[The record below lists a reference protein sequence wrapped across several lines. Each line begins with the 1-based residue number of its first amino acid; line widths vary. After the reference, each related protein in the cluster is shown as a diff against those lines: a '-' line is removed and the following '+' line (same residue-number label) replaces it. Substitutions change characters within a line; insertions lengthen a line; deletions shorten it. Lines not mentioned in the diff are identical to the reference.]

1 MSFHERKN
9 KKRKTAHDGVQQDRS
24 SFKPSATFI
33 PFEGGRDWTV
43 SVAIPS
49 SILTNLATADQRMTA
64 PGRIAR
70 ALAVFSVDEVVV
82 FDDSPLSSRPRQT
95 DTAGYTGD
103 TDPCHFLTHILSFL
117 EAPPFM
123 RKTLFPLHPNLRMT
137 ALLPS
142 LDMPHHP
149 NPKEWI
155 PYREGVTIAGK
166 TSTGKGTLVQVG
178 LDEPVEIEEDIPPK
192 TRVTLLFPEDQSQY
206 PECVDPQA
214 PRTEG
219 GYYWGY
225 TVRRCGSLSSVFTES
240 PFENGYDMSIGTS
253 ERGTPIHKAFP
264 LLSSSSNNSNKHAKF
279 KHLLIVFGGPRG
291 LEFASM
297 NDDELAKMNVQ
308 GAKTR
313 ELFDHW
319 VNVLP
324 NQGSRTIRTE
334 EAMLIALT
342 ALRGL
347 WDSR

>member
-1 MSFHERKN
+1 MSYHERSN
-9 KKRKTAHDGVQQDRS
+9 KKRKTAHNGGHQQDRT
-24 SFKPSATFI
+24 SFKPSATFV
-33 PFEGGRDWTV
+33 PFEGGRGWTV

-155 PYREGVTIAGK
+155 PYREGVTIPGK

-192 TRVTLLFPEDQSQY
+192 TRLTLLFPEDQSQY

-225 TVRRCGSLSSVFTES
+225 SVRKCNSLSSVFTES
-240 PFENGYDMSIGTS
+240 PYENGYDLSIGTS
-253 ERGTPIHKAFP
+253 ERGTPIQKAFP
-264 LLSSSSNNSNKHAKF
+264 SYSNKQAKF
-279 KHLLIVFGGPRG
+279 KHMLIVFGGPRG

-297 NDDELAKMNVQ
+297 NDEELVKMDVQ
-308 GAKTR
+308 GAKTK

-334 EAMLIALT
+334 EALFIALT

>member
-1 MSFHERKN
+1 
-9 KKRKTAHDGVQQDRS
+9 
-24 SFKPSATFI
+24 
-33 PFEGGRDWTV
+33 
-43 SVAIPS
+43 
-49 SILTNLATADQRMTA
+49 MTM

-70 ALAVFSVDEVVV
+70 ALAVFSVDEVIV
-82 FDDSPLSSRPRQT
+82 FDDSPASSRPRQT

-103 TDPCHFLTHILSFL
+103 VDPVHFLTHILSFL

-123 RKTLFPLHPNLRMT
+123 RKALFPLHPNLRLT

-155 PYREGVTIAGK
+155 SYREGVTSAGK
-166 TSTGKGTLVQVG
+166 TSTGNGTLVECG

-192 TRVTLLFPEDQSQY
+192 TRVTLLFPEDQTQY
-206 PECVDPQA
+206 PQCVDPQA

-225 TVRRCGSLSSVFTES
+225 TVRKATSLSSVFTES
-240 PFENGYDMSIGTS
+240 PYDNGYDVSIGTS
-253 ERGTPIHKAFP
+253 ERGTPISKTF
-264 LLSSSSNNSNKHAKF
+264 SSSKPLDF
-279 KHLLIVFGGPRG
+279 KHMVIVFGGPRG

-297 NDDELAKMNVQ
+297 NDEELAKMEIQ
-308 GAKTR
+308 GGKTK

-324 NQGSRTIRTE
+324 GQGSRTIRTE
-334 EAMLIALT
+334 EAVFIGLT

-347 WDSR
+347 WDSS

>member
-9 KKRKTAHDGVQQDRS
+9 KKRKTAHNGQQDRT
-24 SFKPSATFI
+24 SFKPSATFT
-33 PFEGGRDWTV
+33 PLEGGRDWTV

-82 FDDSPLSSRPRQT
+82 FDDSPPSSRPRQT

-103 TDPCHFLTHILSFL
+103 IDPCHFLTHILSFL

-149 NPKEWI
+149 NPKEWTA
-155 PYREGVTIAGK
+155 YREGVTVAGK
-166 TSTGKGTLVQVG
+166 TSTGKGTLVEVG

-225 TVRRCGSLSSVFTES
+225 TVRKCGSLSTVFTES
-240 PFENGYDMSIGTS
+240 PYENGYDMSIGTS

-264 LLSSSSNNSNKHAKF
+264 PSKPAKF
-279 KHLLIVFGGPRG
+279 KHMLIVFGGPRG

-297 NDDELAKMNVQ
+297 NDDELAKMDVQ
-308 GAKTR
+308 GSKTK

-324 NQGSRTIRTE
+324 NQGSRTIRTD
-334 EAMLIALT
+334 EAMFIALT

-347 WDSR
+347 WGDSS

>member
-9 KKRKTAHDGVQQDRS
+9 KKRKTVHNGHQDRT
-24 SFKPSATFI
+24 SFKPSACFT
-33 PFEGGRDWTV
+33 PTKGGRNWTV
-43 SVAIPS
+43 SVAIPT
-49 SILTNLATADQRMTA
+49 SILTNLATADQRMSI

-70 ALAVFSVDEVVV
+70 ALAVFSIDEVVV
-82 FDDSPLSSRPRQT
+82 FDDSPVSSRPRQT

-103 TDPCHFLTHILSFL
+103 TDPAHFLTHILSFL

-123 RKTLFPLHPNLRMT
+123 RKALFPLHPNLRLT

-149 NPKEWI
+149 NPKDWI
-155 PYREGVTIAGK
+155 SYREGVTIPGK
-166 TSTGKGTLVQVG
+166 TSTGNGTLVEVG
-178 LDEPVEIEEDIPPK
+178 LDEPVEIEEKIPPK
-192 TRVTLLFPEDQSQY
+192 TRLTLLFPEDQSQY
-206 PECVDPQA
+206 PQCVDPQA

-225 TVRRCGSLSSVFTES
+225 TVRKCPSLSSVFTES
-240 PFENGYDMSIGTS
+240 PYEDGYDVSIGTS
-253 ERGTPIHKAFP
+253 ERGTPICEAFP
-264 LLSSSSNNSNKHAKF
+264 PTKSLKF

-297 NDDELAKMNVQ
+297 NDDELAKMDVQ
-308 GAKTR
+308 GGKTR

-324 NQGSRTIRTE
+324 GQGSRTIRTE
-334 EAMLIALT
+334 EALFIALT

-347 WDSR
+347 RDGN

>member
-9 KKRKTAHDGVQQDRS
+9 KKRKIAHNDQQDKR

-33 PFEGGRDWTV
+33 PFQGGRDWTV
-43 SVAIPS
+43 SVAVPS
-49 SILTNLATADQRMTA
+49 SILTNLATADQRMSA

-70 ALAVFSVDEVVV
+70 ALAVFCIDEVVV
-82 FDDSPLSSRPRQT
+82 FDDSPVSSRPRQT

-123 RKTLFPLHPNLRMT
+123 RKALFPLHPNLRMT
-137 ALLPS
+137 GVLPS

-155 PYREGVTIAGK
+155 AYREGVTVAGR
-166 TSTGKGTLVQVG
+166 TSSGGGTLVEVG
-178 LDEPVEIEEDIPPK
+178 LDEPVEIDEEAIPPK
-192 TRVTLLFPEDQSQY
+192 TRVTLLFPEDGDGR

-225 TVRRCGSLSSVFTES
+225 AVRRAGSLSAVFTES
-240 PFENGYDMSIGTS
+240 PYEGGYDLSIGTS
-253 ERGTPIHKAFP
+253 ERGTPVHKAFP
-264 LLSSSSNNSNKHAKF
+264 PSSSSGSSSGRPPRF

-291 LEFASM
+291 LEFAAM
-297 NDDELAKMNVQ
+297 NDEELARMDVQ
-308 GAKTR
+308 GAKTK

>member
-1 MSFHERKN
+1 MSFHERNN
-9 KKRKTAHDGVQQDRS
+9 KKRKTAHNGQQDRT
-24 SFKPSATFI
+24 SFKPSASFAPT
-33 PFEGGRDWTV
+33 EGGRDWTV
-43 SVAIPS
+43 SVAIPT
-49 SILTNLATADQRMTA
+49 SILTNLATADQRMSI

-70 ALAVFSVDEVVV
+70 ALAVFAVDEVVV
-82 FDDSPLSSRPRQT
+82 FDDSPASSRPRQT

-103 TDPCHFLTHILSFL
+103 TDPAHFITHILSFL

-123 RKTLFPLHPNLRMT
+123 RKALFPLHPNLRLT

-149 NPKEWI
+149 NPKDWI
-155 PYREGVTIAGK
+155 SYREGVTVPGK
-166 TSTGKGTLVQVG
+166 TSTGSGTLVEVG

-192 TRVTLLFPEDQSQY
+192 TRLTLLFPDDQSQY
-206 PECVDPQA
+206 PQCVDPQA

-225 TVRRCGSLSSVFTES
+225 TVRKSPSLSSVFTES
-240 PFENGYDMSIGTS
+240 PYEDGYDFSIGTS
-253 ERGTPIHKAFP
+253 ERGTPISKAFSPKP
-264 LLSSSSNNSNKHAKF
+264 LKF

-297 NDDELAKMNVQ
+297 NDEELVKMDIQ
-308 GAKTR
+308 GGRTR
-313 ELFDHW
+313 ELFDQW

-324 NQGSRTIRTE
+324 GQGSRTIRTE
-334 EAMLIALT
+334 EALFIALT

-347 WDSR
+347 WDGK

>member
-1 MSFHERKN
+1 MSYHERSN
-9 KKRKTAHDGVQQDRS
+9 KKRKTAHNGGHQQDRT
-24 SFKPSATFI
+24 SFKPSATFV

-155 PYREGVTIAGK
+155 PYREGVTIPGK

-178 LDEPVEIEEDIPPK
+178 LDEPVEIEEVIPPK
-192 TRVTLLFPEDQSQY
+192 TRLTLLFPEDQSQY

-225 TVRRCGSLSSVFTES
+225 SVRKCNSLSSVFTES
-240 PFENGYDMSIGTS
+240 PYENGYDLSIGTS
-253 ERGTPIHKAFP
+253 ERGTPIQKAFP
-264 LLSSSSNNSNKHAKF
+264 SSSNKQAKF
-279 KHLLIVFGGPRG
+279 KHMLIVFGGPRG

-297 NDDELAKMNVQ
+297 NDEELAKMDVQ
-308 GAKTR
+308 GAKTK

-334 EAMLIALT
+334 EALFIALT